1 MSSHTA
7 DLSSTAPSSAAGAQG
22 FSRPN
27 PVCTEI
33 GVSVQ
38 GSAHTPADG
47 QASQPFLEQTST
59 VIVFS
64 QGAVVRLSETVVP
77 GQILILRHLRTNEE
91 AACRVVSVK
100 TNPNVKGYVELEF
113 LQAAPNFWQMQFP
126 VPSGAKAPSSPA
138 PQAEPTAAPIRAE
151 QDASPAHAEH
161 NVAEVPKAAV
171 PKPVS
176 PAPAPRHT
184 PPPSEEGNG
193 ATGPGLTFLPDLLET
208 LALPGEAKQHAPE
221 SAQRPEASH
230 PAPVRAERDA
240 SPSHAER
247 DASKQSA
254 PMKPLV
260 APWIAAPRTD
270 LGKGAPAPGD
280 GRYVSDLL
288 DTLTPIGETI
298 LREKPKNAASLS
310 QPHSAPSAPAPSR
323 PAFVAS
329 SSADI
334 AMPTLPAESAHA
346 APRANA
352 PLTALVVAPEVA
364 PLLSGGLISRG
375 DALSRGDGLSR
386 GESLSHGEMSS
397 REETLSRGEILS
409 GDLAPAT
416 SKQGWPK
423 PMRILAVAA
432 ALALAMAAGAGI
444 YRWEK
449 KPGTDANLAASS
461 QPASPAPASAGSI
474 ASPSDAQPAANAAPA
489 ETAGASTATAAKDSR
504 ASAQPGANAAATAA
518 KTPAVAH
525 SSVVVTAPRGPVVA
539 GMKIS
544 APAAAS
550 RSTSQSAP
558 AIAANVPGTVE
569 NAAAGGILGDAQPG
583 APAAPVV
590 VRTSSGAQQP
600 RLLSTASPAY
610 PYAARAEHVQ
620 GDVSVDLLINEI
632 GRVAS
637 MTVLSGPSLLREAAL
652 EALRGRKYAPAMLD
666 GKPTTAHIVV
676 VVHFQL

>member
-1 MSSHTA
+1 MSSQTA
-7 DLSSTAPSSAAGAQG
+7 DLSSTAPSSAAGEQG

-38 GSAHTPADG
+38 GSAHTPAGG
-47 QASQPFLEQTST
+47 QATQPFLEQTST

-126 VPSGAKAPSSPA
+126 APSGAKAPSSPVA
-138 PQAEPTAAPIRAE
+138 HTEQPAAPIRTE
-151 QDASPAHAEH
+151 GDASPAHAEH
-161 NVAEVPKAAV
+161 NAVEVPKAAV

-176 PAPAPRHT
+176 PAPAPRYT

-208 LALPGEAKQHAPE
+208 LALPGEAKQHAAE
-221 SAQRPEASH
+221 SAPRPEASH
-230 PAPVRAERDA
+230 PAPIRAERDA
-240 SPSHAER
+240 SPTHAVH

-254 PMKPLV
+254 PAKPLV

-270 LGKGAPAPGD
+270 ASKGAPAPGD

-298 LREKPKNAASLS
+298 LREKPKNAASPS
-310 QPHSAPSAPAPSR
+310 QPHSAPPAPASSR
-323 PAFVAS
+323 PAFVAP

-334 AMPTLPAESAHA
+334 AVPGLPAESAHA
-346 APRANA
+346 TPRASA
-352 PLTALVVAPEVA
+352 PLAALVVAPEVA

-375 DALSRGDGLSR
+375 
-386 GESLSHGEMSS
+386 ESLSHGDMSS
-397 REETLSRGEILS
+397 REESSSHGEILS
-409 GDLAPAT
+409 GDLTPAT

-449 KPGTDANLAASS
+449 RPGPDANLAASS
-461 QPASPAPASAGSI
+461 QPASTAPASAGSI
-474 ASPSDAQPAANAAPA
+474 ASPSDAQSATNAAPA
-489 ETAGASTATAAKDSR
+489 ETAGASTAAAAKDSR
-504 ASAQPGANAAATAA
+504 ASAQPSANASATSA

-525 SSVVVTAPRGPVVA
+525 STVVVTAPRGPVVA
-539 GMKIS
+539 AMKIS

-558 AIAANVPGTVE
+558 AIAANVPGTVD
-569 NAAAGGILGDAQPG
+569 NAAAGAILGDAQPG

-600 RLLSTASPAY
+600 RLLSTASPSY
-610 PYAARAEHVQ
+610 PYAARSEHVQ

-637 MTVLSGPSLLREAAL
+637 MTVLSGPALLREAAL
-652 EALRGRKYAPAMLD
+652 DALRGRKYAPAMLD

-676 VVHFQL
+676 VIHFQL